1 MIPSSAVAAGTAPAP
16 IGFDVVAA
24 VGRAVGAIQGDV
36 GAIQG
41 DVGAYTEFL
50 ATDPIPSVLLLT
62 GVVITGATVSV
73 LVYLSLGAALE
84 ALLSP
89 ALR

>member
-1 MIPSSAVAAGTAPAP
+1 MIPSRAAAAGTAPGP

-24 VGRAVGAIQGDV
+24 VGGAVGAIQGD
-36 GAIQG
+36 I
-41 DVGAYTEFL
+41 GAYTEFL

-62 GVVITGATVSV
+62 GVVITGLTVSV